1 MKRFAVSLIASI
13 LAFTAGIFTASSW
26 NSNKHRVAA
35 ETVVVNAAP
44 CPPVVNVSP
53 TVNVSGNVTP
63 PRELDFAQG
72 RMKVVSE
79 QVKLSSERLR
89 YNVDVN
95 YPQIVGSDALPI
107 RSVNLNLSTAANR
120 LYGWALD
127 PVKSGLPD
135 NGVGVPVYNTV
146 NFTYEVNLATE
157 TFLSVNFRGY
167 SYGRGNEFPEQ
178 RFFAVNYDLNT
189 GKQLTLTDIFRPG
202 SKYLDF
208 IAEYCTIDLSRR
220 PSPIIGG
227 SIAPTASNFGSW
239 YITAN
244 GIIFYF
250 EPCKVMSCSEGEQ
263 TVQIEFDRL
272 KMLLNPGVPGK
283 FQITYP

>member
-26 NSNKHRVAA
+26 NSNKHRAG
-35 ETVVVNAAP
+35 ETVVVNAP
-44 CPPVVNVSP
+44 CPPGVNVSP
-53 TVNVSGNVTP
+53 TVNVTGNVTP
-63 PRELDFAQG
+63 PHEVDFAEG
-72 RMKVVSE
+72 RMKVVTE

-107 RSVNLNLSTAANR
+107 RSVNQSLSTAANK
-120 LYGWALD
+120 LYQWALD
-127 PVKSGLPD
+127 PVKFSLPD

-178 RFFAVNYDLNT
+178 RFFAVNYDLKT
-189 GKQLTLTDIFRPG
+189 AKQLKLTDIFRPG
-202 SKYLDF
+202 SKYLQV
-208 IAEYCTIDLSRR
+208 IADYITVELSRR

-239 YITAN
+239 YITPN
-244 GIIFYF
+244 GITFYF
-250 EPCKVMSCSEGEQ
+250 EPCKIMSCSEGEQ
-263 TVQIEFDRL
+263 TVQIPFDEVREF
-272 KMLLNPGVPGK
+272 LNPGVPGR

>member
-1 MKRFAVSLIASI
+1 MKRFAVSLISSI

-26 NSNKHRVAA
+26 NSNKHRGASERVI
-35 ETVVVNAAP
+35 VNAAP

-53 TVNVSGNVTP
+53 AVNVSATVP
-63 PRELDFAQG
+63 PPEVDIAQG
-72 RMKVVSE
+72 RMKVAPE
-79 QVKLSSERLR
+79 QVKLTSERLR

-107 RSVNLNLSTAANR
+107 RSVNQNLSTAANR
-120 LYGWALD
+120 LYEWALD

-135 NGVGVPVYNTV
+135 NGVGVSGYNTV

-157 TFLSVNFRGY
+157 TFLSVNFMGY
-167 SYGRGNEFPEQ
+167 SFGPGNKFPEQ
-178 RFFAVNYDLNT
+178 RSFAVNYDLKT
-189 GKQLTLTDIFRPG
+189 GKQLKLTDIFRPG

-208 IAEYCTIDLSRR
+208 IADYCTIYLSSQPARL
-220 PSPIIGG
+220 IGDG
-227 SIAPTASNFGSW
+227 IAATPSNFENW

-244 GIIFYF
+244 GISFYF
-250 EPCKVMSCSEGEQ
+250 PACKVMACAEGEQ
-263 TVQIEFDRL
+263 TVQIEFDRV
-272 KMLLNPGVPGK
+272 KTLLNPDVPGK

>member
-1 MKRFAVSLIASI
+1 MKGFAVSLISSI

-35 ETVVVNAAP
+35 ERVIVNAP
-44 CPPVVNVSP
+44 CPPVANVP
-53 TVNVSGNVTP
+53 PAVNVSGTVP
-63 PRELDFAQG
+63 PAAVDFAQG

-79 QVKLSSERLR
+79 RVKLSSERLR

-95 YPQIVGSDALPI
+95 YPQILGSDALPI
-107 RSVNLNLSTAANR
+107 RSVNQSLSTAANR
-120 LYGWALD
+120 LYEWALD

-135 NGVGVPVYNTV
+135 NGVGVIVYNTV

-157 TFLSVNFRGY
+157 TFLSVDFRGY

-178 RFFAVNYDLNT
+178 RFFPVNYDLKT
-189 GKQLTLTDIFRPG
+189 GKQLKLADIFRPG

-208 IAEYCTIDLSRR
+208 VAEYCTIDLSRR

-227 SIAPTASNFGSW
+227 SIAPTPSNFGSW
-239 YITAN
+239 YITPN

-272 KMLLNPGVPGK
+272 KTLLNPDVPGR

>member
-1 MKRFAVSLIASI
+1 MKRFAVSFIASI

-26 NSNKHRVAA
+26 NSNKHRAG
-35 ETVVVNAAP
+35 ETVVVNAP
-44 CPPVVNVSP
+44 CPPPVNVAPPVNVSA
-53 TVNVSGNVTP
+53 TVAP
-63 PRELDFAQG
+63 PPQVDFAQG

-95 YPQIVGSDALPI
+95 YPQIVGSDALPV
-107 RSVNLNLSTAANR
+107 RSVNQSLSTAANR
-120 LYGWALD
+120 LYKWALD

-157 TFLSVNFRGY
+157 TSLSVNFVGY

-178 RFFAVNYDLNT
+178 RSFSVNYDLNT
-189 GKQLTLTDIFRPG
+189 GNPLKLTDIFRPG
-202 SKYLDF
+202 SKYLEY
-208 IAEYCTIDLSRR
+208 IANYCTVELSRQPVR
-220 PSPIIGG
+220 LLNQG
-227 SIAPTASNFGSW
+227 IAPIASNFDNW

-244 GIIFYF
+244 GINFSF
-250 EPCKVMSCSEGEQ
+250 ARCKVLDCAAGEQ
-263 TVQIEFDRL
+263 TVEIPFDEV
-272 KMLLNPGVPGK
+272 KDLLNPGIPMK